1 MPNVLLS
8 KGISGIDDRL
18 TNVQPDV
25 VSWLR
30 EQRGGRWGRY
40 CWYLK
45 AGESGELRI
54 KLPPNESGIRKLRL
68 WAYSPGTL
76 SAEISGERE

>member
-1 MPNVLLS
+1 MRNVQLS
-8 KGISGIDDRL
+8 KGISGIDERL
-18 TNVQPDV
+18 TNVQPDA
-25 VSWLR
+25 VSCLR

-40 CWYLK
+40 CWYPK

-54 KLPPNESGIRKLRL
+54 KLPPNESGIHRLRL
-68 WAYSPGTL
+68 WAFSPGTL